1 LQARGSPRRRI
12 EEENYMSK
20 PLAGIRVLDLTN
32 VLAGPFCCHQL
43 AHMGADVIKVETPG
57 SGDLARQLGADPEL
71 NKAHMGVSFLAQN
84 AGKRSISVNLKHAEG
99 KQVFLRLV
107 READVVVENFRP
119 GVMKRL
125 GLGFEVL
132 REHRA
137 DLVYCAI
144 SGFGQDGPLKDYPA
158 YDQIIQ
164 GMSGVMSITGDPE
177 TAPYRVGYPIADTIG
192 GMTAAFAVAA
202 ALAEKP
208 RTQARF
214 IDVSML
220 EATMATMGW
229 AVSNFLVAGRA
240 PGPMGNENITASPS
254 GTFQTGEGLLN
265 IAANKQEQ
273 FEALCRVVGR
283 EDLIA
288 NPEYAER
295 HARLRNRFAL
305 KAELESALAARGAQ
319 AWWPLLTQ
327 AGVPSGPVYTVEQ
340 ALAHPQISERG
351 MVANFPDVPGVGRD
365 VRLVRTGFKLDGAA
379 PAVDNPPPMLGQHS
393 DELLAELGY
402 GTEEIRGLREAGAI

>member
-1 LQARGSPRRRI
+1 
-12 EEENYMSK
+12 MSK
-20 PLAGIRVLDLTN
+20 PLAGVRVLDLTN

-57 SGDLARQLGADPEL
+57 SGDLARQLGADPAL
-71 NKAHMGVSFLAQN
+71 NQAGMGVSFLAQN
-84 AGKRSISVNLKHAEG
+84 AGKRSISVNLKHAAG
-99 KQVFLRLV
+99 KEVFLKLV
-107 READVVVENFRP
+107 RGADVVVENFRP
-119 GVMKRL
+119 GVMQRL
-125 GLGFEVL
+125 GLGFDVL

-164 GMSGVMSITGDPE
+164 GMSGVMSITGDTQ

-229 AVSNFLVAGRA
+229 AVSNYLVAGRA

-254 GTFQTGEGLLN
+254 GTFRTGDGLLN

-283 EDLIA
+283 DDLVA
-288 NPEYAER
+288 HADYAER
-295 HARLRNRFAL
+295 QARLRNRYAL
-305 KAELESALAARGAQ
+305 KAELESALAARPAQ
-319 AWWPLLTQ
+319 EWWPLLTR
-327 AGVPSGPVYTVEQ
+327 AGVPSGPVYSVEQ
-340 ALAHPQISERG
+340 ALAHPQVSERG

-365 VRLVRTGFKLDGAA
+365 VRLVRTGFKLDGQA
-379 PAVDNPPPMLGQHS
+379 PAVDDPPPMLGQHN
-393 DELLAELGY
+393 DELLAQLGY
-402 GTEEIRGLREAGAI
+402 GADEIRILKEQGAI